1 MKVLNH
7 VVAAL
12 AASVLLVSC
21 ASQSGSLSGKW
32 IVNDVD
38 GKDVSECE
46 TTPYLSLDEQ
56 EGRVNGCLGI
66 NLLIGS
72 YSYKN
77 GSLTFSNMGSTMM
90 AGSPEDADIER
101 ALSDALE
108 HTAKASIDGDKLS
121 LCDKSGKI
129 LVTLTKAPAEEHDCS
144 AEEGEHNC
152 SAEEGE
158 HNCSDCEHS
167 EE

>member
-12 AASVLLVSC
+12 AASALLVSC

-38 GKDVSECE
+38 GKSVSECE
-46 TTPYLSLDEQ
+46 TTPYLSFDEQ
-56 EGRVNGCLGI
+56 EGSVNGCLGI
-66 NLLIGS
+66 NLLMGS

-77 GSLTFSNMGSTMM
+77 GSLSFSDMGSTMM

-108 HTAKASIDGDKLS
+108 NTAKASIDGDKLS
-121 LCDKSGKI
+121 LCDKSGKV
-129 LVTLTKAPAEEHDCS
+129 LVTLTKAPAEEHDCA

-152 SAEEGE
+152 SSEEGE

>member
-38 GKDVSECE
+38 GKGVSECE
-46 TTPYLSLDEQ
+46 TTPYLSFDEQ

-77 GSLTFSNMGSTMM
+77 GSLTFSNMGSTM

-121 LCDKSGKI
+121 LCDKSGKV

-152 SAEEGE
+152 S
-158 HNCSDCEHS
+158 DCEHS

>member
-38 GKDVSECE
+38 GKGVSECE
-46 TTPYLSLDEQ
+46 ATPYLSFDEQ

-101 ALSDALE
+101 AM
-108 HTAKASIDGDKLS
+108 SIK
-121 LCDKSGKI
+121 K
-129 LVTLTKAPAEEHDCS
+129 
-144 AEEGEHNC
+144 
-152 SAEEGE
+152 
-158 HNCSDCEHS
+158 
-167 EE
+167 

>member
-12 AASVLLVSC
+12 AASVLMVSC

-38 GKDVSECE
+38 GKGVSECE
-46 TTPYLSLDEQ
+46 ATPYLSFDEQ

-101 ALSDALE
+101 AMSDALE

-121 LCDKSGKI
+121 LCDKSGKV

-144 AEEGEHNC
+144 AEEEEHD
-152 SAEEGE
+152 
-158 HNCSDCEHS
+158 CSDCEHS

>member
-1 MKVLNH
+1 
-7 VVAAL
+7 
-12 AASVLLVSC
+12 
-21 ASQSGSLSGKW
+21 
-32 IVNDVD
+32 
-38 GKDVSECE
+38 
-46 TTPYLSLDEQ
+46 
-56 EGRVNGCLGI
+56 
-66 NLLIGS
+66 
-72 YSYKN
+72 
-77 GSLTFSNMGSTMM
+77 MGSTMM

-121 LCDKSGKI
+121 LCDKSGKV

-152 SAEEGE
+152 S
-158 HNCSDCEHS
+158 DCEHS